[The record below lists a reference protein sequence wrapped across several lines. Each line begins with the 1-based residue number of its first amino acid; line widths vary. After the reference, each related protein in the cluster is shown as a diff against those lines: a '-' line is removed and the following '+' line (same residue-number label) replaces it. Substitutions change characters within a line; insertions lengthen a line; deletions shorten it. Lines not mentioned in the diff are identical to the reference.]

1 MLTLSSTG
9 TGIKVLRSS
18 KSNVRGPEPPI
29 YPHEGKD
36 QLQLQ
41 SKLTSF
47 RKLFNIYSLEAF
59 IVMSDNILGR
69 NNNIFV

>member
-36 QLQLQ
+36 QIQLE
-41 SKLTSF
+41 S
-47 RKLFNIYSLEAF
+47 F
-59 IVMSDNILGR
+59 IVMSDYILGQ
-69 NNNIFV
+69 NNKIFVLPRHT